1 MRSLLILACFLGV
14 PVGTASAAP
23 CAPSARVSGD
33 PDLVASVTE
42 LLEQHGIATD
52 LTTCPAVEVH
62 VAHRGAALVVAQ
74 LAGRP
79 PIEREVTELVAAATL
94 IESWTRTDV
103 DAPLLAV
110 HHLASQ
116 PPAATAVAVA
126 VAAPPTV
133 SPRGL
138 QVFFGLETSV
148 AEDRS
153 TWFGTQLGVCVML
166 GPVCAAARV
175 RIASTTPE
183 WERHVERRAID
194 VLFGGDVPFR
204 LGATTLSPGCAA
216 GLGAVHSSEMSVG
229 GTETFGL
236 RADAHVVWSI
246 PIWSHLS
253 VDLSA
258 VADVTQVIDV
268 ESSSGRLADEPRILG
283 RVGAG
288 LRYGGL

>member
-1 MRSLLILACFLGV
+1 L
-14 PVGTASAAP
+14 
-23 CAPSARVSGD
+23 GD

-42 LLEQHGIATD
+42 LLDERGIATD
-52 LTTCPAVEVH
+52 ATTCPAVEVR
-62 VAHRGAALVVAQ
+62 VEHRGTALVVEQ
-74 LAGRP
+74 LASRTP
-79 PIEREVTELVAAATL
+79 REHEVTELVAAAAL

-103 DAPLLAV
+103 DSPLLAV
-110 HHLASQ
+110 HHLAS
-116 PPAATAVAVA
+116 PSRAAPAAGVTAPA
-126 VAAPPTV
+126 V
-133 SPRGL
+133 SPRGV
-138 QVFFGLETSV
+138 QVFVGLETSV

-153 TWFGTQLGVCVML
+153 TWLGSQLGVCVML

-183 WERHVERRAID
+183 PWERHVERRAID

-204 LGATTLSPGCAA
+204 LGTTTVSPGCGT

-253 VDLSA
+253 ADLSA
-258 VADVTQVIDV
+258 TVDVTQVIDV
-268 ESSSGRLADEPRILG
+268 ESSSGRLADEPRFLG
-283 RVGAG
+283 RIGAG

>member
-14 PVGTASAAP
+14 PVGTASAEP

-42 LLEQHGIATD
+42 LLEQRGIATAT
-52 LTTCPAVEVH
+52 TTCPAVEVH
-62 VAHRGAALVVAQ
+62 VAHRGASLVVAQ

-103 DAPLLAV
+103 DAPLLAA

-116 PPAATAVAVA
+116 PPEAPAVTAG
-126 VAAPPTV
+126 VAAPAV

-194 VLFGGDVPFR
+194 VLFGGHVPFR

-246 PIWSHLS
+246 PISSHLS